1 MQIKVLMFD
10 FGGVL
15 IRTVDLMPRRRWEI
29 RYGLPEWGL
38 AKLVFDNPLA
48 IQATVGIAQSNDVWN
63 YVGAELGLSDSE
75 LADLESDFWKGDKL
89 NIELIDYIRIKS
101 EVHRS
106 FILSNAWLDARKLFN
121 SIPELKIFEEMI
133 ISAEVGMAK
142 PDDRIFLYACDK
154 IGVVASQIVFV
165 DDRAENVEAAITLGM
180 NGIVF
185 ESTAQTLNDLN
196 EIIGK

>member
-1 MQIKVLMFD
+1 M
-10 FGGVL
+10 
-15 IRTVDLMPRRRWEI
+15 
-29 RYGLPEWGL
+29 
-38 AKLVFDNPLA
+38 
-48 IQATVGIAQSNDVWN
+48 
-63 YVGAELGLSDSE
+63 GLSDSE

-185 ESTAQTLNDLN
+185 ESTSQTLNDLN